1 MTALDLRWTEE
12 AEADRADIYEYIREF
27 DPDAALR
34 MDRRFEMAANR
45 LALFPMLGRAGAVS
59 GTREFIPHP
68 NYRMVYEILGDE
80 IWILALIH
88 VARQWPPVEPD

>member
-1 MTALDLRWTEE
+1 MVFDLRWTEE
-12 AEADRADIYEYIREF
+12 AEADRADIYEYIGES
-27 DPDAALR
+27 DPGAALR
-34 MDRRFEMAANR
+34 MDRRFELAANR
-45 LALFPMLGRAGAVS
+45 LTLSPMLGRDGVVA

-68 NYRMVYEILGDE
+68 NYRLVYEIAGDE